1 MKISFRG
8 KTMLIDRQQIQTF
21 TQLSD
26 EIQRH
31 YTDVDPQTIKLLAP
45 GKGIVHLTTQPP
57 NTPLSTLL
65 LDHHKEGAVVI
76 KMLASS
82 RTDVQSIRH
91 AKDLPGMPSFE
102 HELNRELNKSST
114 TTGGPPSPSSHQ
126 PHIIN
131 KSFFGAF
138 KTWNAQGI
146 SPPHSEAL
154 TLLKCLA
161 NDPGIL
167 SVMEKHRYKVG
178 LLSEMPPAGKVGI
191 SPVCILGVNINKGQE
206 ISLRLRTD
214 DCRGFRSYK
223 RIKETLIHELA
234 HMVHADHDVHFK
246 ELNSSLRKEC
256 DMADWTQ
263 KTAQQAMKSSSYSS
277 TLKYNESNLGIK
289 PSSSTT
295 VMEQTAKLSGKT
307 LSQLT
312 GGIESLQKGDAV
324 LYCHPNGSTQTAKL
338 VSIDRSIIPPSYGV
352 EMDGGTYRETEGSRL
367 RVVGGI
373 KGLGHH
379 DAQTEADEERMR
391 QLE

>member
-1 MKISFRG
+1 
-8 KTMLIDRQQIQTF
+8 MLIDREQIQTF
-21 TQLSD
+21 KQLSD
-26 EIQRH
+26 EIQRC
-31 YTDVDPQTIKLLAP
+31 YDDVDPETIKLLAP

-57 NTPLSTLL
+57 DTPLSTLL
-65 LDHHKEGAVVI
+65 LDQHKQGAGLI

-82 RTDVQSIRH
+82 RTSVQSIRH
-91 AKDLPGMPSFE
+91 AKELPGMPSFE
-102 HELNRELNKSST
+102 HELNREINKS
-114 TTGGPPSPSSHQ
+114 GGPPPPSSHQ
-126 PHIIN
+126 HN
-131 KSFFGAF
+131 KSFFSAF
-138 KTWNAQGI
+138 KTWNAPGI

-167 SVMEKHRYKVG
+167 SVMKKHRYKVS

-191 SPVCILGVNINKGQE
+191 SPVCILGVNVNKGQE

-214 DCRGFRSYK
+214 DCRGFRSYQ
-223 RIKETLIHELA
+223 RIRETLIHELA
-234 HMVHADHDVHFK
+234 HMLYSDHNVQFK
-246 ELNSSLRKEC
+246 ELNSRLRKEC

-263 KTAQQAMKSSSYSS
+263 KTAQQAMTSSSYSS
-277 TLKYNESNLGIK
+277 TLKYSEVDLGIK
-289 PSSSTT
+289 PSATA
-295 VMEQTAKLSGKT
+295 VMEETAKLSGRT

-324 LYCHPNGSTQTAKL
+324 LYCHPNGTTQPAKL
-338 VSIDRSIIPPSYGV
+338 VSIDRSIIPPSYGI
-352 EMDGGTYRETEGSRL
+352 EMEGGRYRETEGRRL

-373 KGLGHH
+373 EGLGHH